1 MAAKTKTAIPW
12 NKTLILINLLLCFLL
27 KFPFFAMAITP
38 ITTIISAKN
47 IDIIRITGNMPLVI
61 IDNSYQIPDK
71 SLTIK

>member
-12 NKTLILINLLLCFLL
+12 NNTLILINLLLCFLL

>member
-38 ITTIISAKN
+38 ITTIRSAKS
-47 IDIIRITGNMPLVI
+47 IDIIKITGNMPLVI
-61 IDNSYQIPDK
+61 INNSYQIPDK
-71 SLTIK
+71 SLIIK